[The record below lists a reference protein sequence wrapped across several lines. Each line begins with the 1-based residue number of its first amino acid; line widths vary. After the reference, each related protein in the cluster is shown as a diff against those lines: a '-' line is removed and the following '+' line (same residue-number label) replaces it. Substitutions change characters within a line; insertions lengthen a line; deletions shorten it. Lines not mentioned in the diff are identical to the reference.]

1 MSSTTDA
8 DNKTTGFEFDALS
21 RTTGVID
28 ALNQH
33 YRHRV
38 ALSSVYEIPAW
49 KDSGFLGSVT
59 KNWRLSAIYQAQ
71 SGFPFIISVFGDTAN
86 AGSRGGFQR
95 LQSHESWDAQS
106 FRKYATV
113 WDHH

>member
-33 YRHRV
+33 YQFAYDAV
-38 ALSSVYEIPAW
+38 S
-49 KDSGFLGSVT
+49 
-59 KNWRLSAIYQAQ
+59 RLSGI
-71 SGFPFIISVFGDTAN
+71 T
-86 AGSRGGFQR
+86 RGGVSMSYQYGFASKAGLWVDLWGKWHFCPKKQFDS
-95 LQSHESWDAQS
+95 SHP
-106 FRKYATV
+106 
-113 WDHH
+113 